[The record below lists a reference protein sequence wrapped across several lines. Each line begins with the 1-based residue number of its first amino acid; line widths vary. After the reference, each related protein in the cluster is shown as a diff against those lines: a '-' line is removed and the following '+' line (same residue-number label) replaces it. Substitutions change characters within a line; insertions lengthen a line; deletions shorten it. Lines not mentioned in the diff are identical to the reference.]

1 MVNQKAADKKTIG
14 ITSGNESVLSAFV
27 TEGLFSS
34 EIDAAKFAMAHAID
48 LEVTRGTTEGAGTKW
63 NVGSV
68 DNDGTLKAIIQALY
82 PQETQ
87 PYRLI
92 EHLMNEGLGR
102 LKSEEGLPPDVAG
115 ILFEESS
122 EGEDQDNP
130 S

>member
-1 MVNQKAADKKTIG
+1 MVNQKATDKRTIG
-14 ITSGNESVLSAFV
+14 ITSGNESILTALVS
-27 TEGLFSS
+27 EGLFAS

-48 LEVTRGTTEGAGTKW
+48 MEVTRGTTEGAGTKW

-68 DNDGTLKAIIQALY
+68 DNDGTMKAIIQALY
-82 PQETQ
+82 PEEAQ

-115 ILFEESS
+115 ILFEKNS
-122 EGEDQDNP
+122 EGDDQDIP